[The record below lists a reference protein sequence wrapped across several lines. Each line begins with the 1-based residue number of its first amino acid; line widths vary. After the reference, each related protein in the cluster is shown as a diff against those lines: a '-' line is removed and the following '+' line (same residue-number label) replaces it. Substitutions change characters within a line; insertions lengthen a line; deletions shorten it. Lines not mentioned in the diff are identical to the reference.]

1 MKIVHLLEKHESAFR
16 RSSLYSSSDFSP
28 IGQPLCRTTCLSL
41 LRCWYFISALVPGLH
56 GLFGPGNGPWPDSF
70 SLQWLSRYSS
80 FKSGAGEAKVVPLLL
95 INSISSEGNNY
106 LIKNKTKHTDVSP
119 IHRDRGWKAVFP
131 PRGRRAQRQSV
142 GILVSVWVLIRP
154 LPPTLWPCA
163 AYVTPQCLS
172 CFFFLIWNKK

>member
-70 SLQWLSRYSS
+70 SLQWLWRYSS

-106 LIKNKTKHTDVSP
+106 LIKNKTKQNTQMWVQF
-119 IHRDRGWKAVFP
+119 IETGAE
-131 PRGRRAQRQSV
+131 RQ
-142 GILVSVWVLIRP
+142 
-154 LPPTLWPCA
+154 
-163 AYVTPQCLS
+163 
-172 CFFFLIWNKK
+172 FFLPEAGEHSGRVWGYSCQFGF